1 MKRTIMKLMN
11 YLYMRFNSLV
21 FVLLSDR
28 IKLIF
33 FKNLPKERND

>member
-11 YLYMRFNSLV
+11 YLYTGFNSLV

-33 FKNLPKERND
+33 FILGNYLPS